1 MNDLVARARAAE
13 GLGRLST
20 VRRVKSAVGVTVLAV
35 AAISSLLALAFLL
48 IELAQRGLSEID
60 WDFLTS
66 YTSRLASRAG
76 IKAAIVGTAW
86 IGATSMLVALPLG
99 IMAAIYLNE
108 FAPANR
114 VTAVLRAGIANLAGV
129 PSIVF
134 GLLGLALFVRAI
146 DFEPFGLG
154 MPSVGAAGMT
164 LGLLTLPIVIVV
176 SEEALK
182 SVPNSLREAA
192 FGLGAS
198 RWQVVRH
205 HVLPYALPGML
216 TGAILALSRTM
227 GETAPLIVIGAATY
241 IDFLPNGP
249 EDRFTALPIQAYF
262 WAERPSEAFHSLAW
276 AAILVLI
283 GMVLLGNLAAILLRD
298 RFQRRYRW

>member
-1 MNDLVARARAAE
+1 MMAP
-13 GLGRLST
+13 LGRLSR
-20 VRRVKSAVGVTVLAV
+20 VRRAKSAVGVGVLGV
-35 AAISSLLALAFLL
+35 AAVSSLLALAFLL
-48 IELAQRGLSEID
+48 YELLHRGFTAID
-60 WDFLTS
+60 WQFLSS
-66 YTSRLASRAG
+66 YTSRVADRAG
-76 IKAAIVGTAW
+76 IKAAIAGTAW
-86 IGATSMLVALPLG
+86 IGASSMLVALPLG
-99 IMAAIYLNE
+99 ILAAVYLNE

-114 VTAVLRAGIANLAGV
+114 ITAVLRAGIANLAGV

-134 GLLGLALFVRAI
+134 GLLGLALFVRAM
-146 DFEPFGLG
+146 ELG
-154 MPSVGAAGMT
+154 SSIAAAGLT

-176 SEEALK
+176 AEEALK
-182 SVPNSLREAA
+182 AVPNSLREAA

-216 TGAILALSRTM
+216 TGAILALSRSL
-227 GETAPLIVIGAATY
+227 GETAPLIVIGAASY
-241 IDFLPNGP
+241 IDFMPKDAT
-249 EDRFTALPIQAYF
+249 DRFTALPIQAYF

-283 GMVLLGNLAAILLRD
+283 GMVLLGNLTAILLRD

>member
-1 MNDLVARARAAE
+1 MSPLGQLSPLRRA
-13 GLGRLST
+13 
-20 VRRVKSAVGVTVLAV
+20 KSALGVGVLAL
-35 AAISSLLALAFLL
+35 AAASSLLTLAFLL
-48 IELAQRGLSEID
+48 FELAQRGLGEID
-60 WDFLTS
+60 WGFLAS
-66 YTSRLASRAG
+66 YTSRVAERAG
-76 IKAAIVGTAW
+76 IKAAIAGTAW

-99 IMAAIYLNE
+99 ILAAIYLNE

-114 VTAVLRAGIANLAGV
+114 ITSVLRAGIANLAGV

-134 GLLGLALFVRAI
+134 GLLGLALFVRAL
-146 DFEPFGLG
+146 EMGS
-154 MPSVGAAGMT
+154 SVAAAGMT

-205 HVLPYALPGML
+205 HVLPYSLPGML
-216 TGAILALSRTM
+216 TGAILALSRTL

-241 IDFLPNGP
+241 IAVNPTGLDSP
-249 EDRFTALPIQAYF
+249 FTAMPIQIF
-262 WAERPSEAFHSLAW
+262 NWISQPQQDFQLK
-276 AAILVLI
+276 AAGGII
-283 GMVLLGNLAAILLRD
+283 VLLAVLMLMNSVAIYLRN
-298 RFQRRYRW
+298 RYEKKW